1 MKRALVLGGGGNVG
15 IAWETAIVAGL
26 LDGGVDVR
34 EADLVIGTSAGS
46 VVGSHI
52 AHGRDPRE
60 ALRQLREDPPPPG
73 LGNGPPP
80 DVALL
85 TKTFTTWASFEEM
98 TAAACAEVGA
108 LALAA
113 KTIPEAAWVASFD
126 RNEWP
131 GWPETPLLV
140 AAVDCES
147 GAFRALDS
155 GDGVPIERACAASC
169 SVPGMFPP
177 VTIDGRR
184 YTDGGVRSGT
194 SADLAQRIEPD
205 IALIVAPMGLSGRGT
220 GLLFARQIATEK
232 GELEAAGVLV
242 RVVQF
247 DAASKE
253 AGGDNL
259 MDPTRRLPVA
269 AAGEAQGRTLA
280 KGLQPWWQSR

>member
-15 IAWETAIVAGL
+15 IAWETAILAGL

-46 VVGSHI
+46 VVGAHS

-60 ALRQLREDPPPPG
+60 ALRQLREDPPPP
-73 LGNGPPP
+73 LGGRPEP
-80 DVALL
+80 DIAAL
-85 TKTFTTWASFEEM
+85 TKTFTTWAGFEEM
-98 TAAACAEVGA
+98 TAAACAEIGA

-113 KTIPEAAWVASFD
+113 KTMPEADWVASFD
-126 RNEWP
+126 RNGWP
-131 GWPETPLLV
+131 GWPAKPLLIT
-140 AAVDCES
+140 AVDCEN
-147 GAFRALDS
+147 GAFRAFD
-155 GDGVPIERACAASC
+155 GDGGVPLERACAASC
-169 SVPGMFPP
+169 SVPAMFPP
-177 VTIDGRR
+177 VTIEGRR

-205 IALIVAPMGLSGRGT
+205 SALIVAPMGVSGRGT
-220 GLLFARQIATEK
+220 GLLFARQIAREK
-232 GELEAAGVLV
+232 GELEAAGVSV

-259 MDPTRRLPVA
+259 MDPSRRLDVA
-269 AAGEAQGRTLA
+269 AAGEAQGRALA
-280 KGLQPWWQSR
+280 PALHGWWHGR